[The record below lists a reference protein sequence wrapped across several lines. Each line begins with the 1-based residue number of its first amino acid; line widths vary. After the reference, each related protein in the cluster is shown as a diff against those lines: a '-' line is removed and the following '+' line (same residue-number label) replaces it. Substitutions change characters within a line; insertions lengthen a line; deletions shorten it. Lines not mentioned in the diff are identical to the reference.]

1 MLKGL
6 KELKEKTEQAKQYA
20 SEDRIRLL
28 YLGDGEHARVRFLTD
43 VDDII
48 EAGMHELEEISPRGK
63 RYVKRYCSR
72 EDTGN
77 CQNCNDGNIPKKTLF
92 LWAYVYE
99 IMHKTQNPALES
111 DVNASRWPQVK
122 SPGGGVYYKE
132 EVDGVRA
139 FRTKRGKSNS
149 IQDAFINYADEY
161 GTWCDRDYK
170 WSRSGKSMDTT
181 YSLAP
186 KEPSKMTKDIKEVQ
200 KGLPNLADYVTGKI
214 FSFNPETEEE
224 VESDDAKISNKK
236 DDDLF

>member
-28 YLGDGEHARVRFLTD
+28 FLGDGEHARVRFLTD
-43 VDDII
+43 TDDII
-48 EAGMHELEEISPRGK
+48 EAGMHELEETTPRGK

-72 EDTGN
+72 EDTGS
-77 CQNCNDGNIPKKTLF
+77 CQYCSDGGIPKKTLF

-99 IMHKTQNPALES
+99 IMHKQQNPAL
-111 DVNASRWPQVK
+111 DLDANAQRWPQVK

-132 EVDGVRA
+132 EVNGVRV

-170 WSRSGKSMDTT
+170 WSRNGKGMDTT

-186 KEPSKMTKDIKEVQ
+186 KDPAKMPKDIKEIQ
-200 KGLPNLADYVTGKI
+200 KSLPNLSDYVTGKI
-214 FSFNPETEEE
+214 FSFNPEVEEE
-224 VESDDAKISNKK
+224 IEPDDAKITSGK
-236 DDDLF
+236 DEDLF